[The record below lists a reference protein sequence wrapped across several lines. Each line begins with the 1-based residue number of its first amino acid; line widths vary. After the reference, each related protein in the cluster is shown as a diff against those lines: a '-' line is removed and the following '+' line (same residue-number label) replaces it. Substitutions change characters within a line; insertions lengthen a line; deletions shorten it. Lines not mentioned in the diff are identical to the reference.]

1 MSPSDWLEHRFDVIS
16 RFESF
21 VKENE
26 VRNSGGL
33 ELTPRIVVQYYLGR
47 YNDPL
52 PEETLALLKDVY
64 ELLDTLPR
72 NDPFFEQTG
81 F

>member
-1 MSPSDWLEHRFDVIS
+1 MSPSDWLEHRFDAIS

-72 NDPFFEQTG
+72 NDPYFEQTG